1 MSRPR
6 TLTAILDTKGAFL
19 AQPGRRRDG
28 EPQPTGSI
36 GSAPK
41 HFTDDEKKI
50 WREFVRG
57 LPTGVG
63 KSSDRW
69 AAESIVRLK
78 AKERAGKI
86 QGNELA
92 QLTSLYGRFGMT
104 PSDRAKVSVERR
116 DVVSGARRFRR
127 NLSSRDSWRGA
138 TPARVPIPL
147 QSNRSSRGNASHHL
161 GNHVRMA
168 GPSALHDIALRILE
182 SPSRRTRRAGSM

>member
-1 MSRPR
+1 MQRCRPTCPVFACPDKILNSYLLVDMARPR
-6 TLTAILDTKGAFL
+6 TPTSILDTKGAFL

-41 HFTDDEKKI
+41 HLSDDEKKI

-57 LPTGVG
+57 LAPGVG

-69 AAESIVRLK
+69 AAESIVLLK
-78 AKERAGKI
+78 AKERAGTI

-104 PSDRAKVSVERR
+104 PSDRAKVSVEVPKESKLQRFL
-116 DVVSGARRFRR
+116 ARS
-127 NLSSRDSWRGA
+127 NTDTSTNP
-138 TPARVPIPL
+138 TPI
-147 QSNRSSRGNASHHL
+147 Q
-161 GNHVRMA
+161 
-168 GPSALHDIALRILE
+168 
-182 SPSRRTRRAGSM
+182 